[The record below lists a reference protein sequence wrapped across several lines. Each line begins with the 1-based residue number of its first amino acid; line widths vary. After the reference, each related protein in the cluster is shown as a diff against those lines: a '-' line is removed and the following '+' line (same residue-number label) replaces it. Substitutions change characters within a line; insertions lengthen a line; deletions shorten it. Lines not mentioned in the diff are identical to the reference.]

1 MSANA
6 PNGKENS
13 HSHATRRKEER
24 RDALRE
30 YIKGHHILEQID
42 KDLSRDISDVELPVV
57 KFKTE
62 TRLKLLN
69 KVLPDMKA
77 VEVTGENGGAMLF
90 QEITRRLVRPNE
102 PAGS

>member
-1 MSANA
+1 MSAKSSEE
-6 PNGKENS
+6 KEKS
-13 HSHATRRKEER
+13 RTYAEKRREEK

-30 YIKGHHILEQID
+30 FVSGQRLLEAINR
-42 KDLSRDISDVELPVV
+42 DLDRDISDTELPVV

-90 QEITRRLVRPNE
+90 QEITRKLVRPNE
-102 PAGS
+102 PPND

>member
-1 MSANA
+1 MSAKSPEEKA
-6 PNGKENS
+6 NS
-13 HSHATRRKEER
+13 RTYAEKRREEK

-30 YIKGHHILEQID
+30 FVSGQRLLEAINR
-42 KDLSRDISDVELPVV
+42 DLDRDISDTELPVV

-90 QEITRRLVRPNE
+90 QEITRRLVRPDE
-102 PAGS
+102 LTGS

>member
-1 MSANA
+1 MSAKSPEEKDKSRTYA
-6 PNGKENS
+6 EK
-13 HSHATRRKEER
+13 RREEK

-30 YIKGHHILEQID
+30 FVSGQRLLEAINH
-42 KDLSRDISDVELPVV
+42 DLDRDISDTELPVV